1 MKKIFLFVLV
11 CAAMFATPTALYSQG
26 GCADSPENPTAIL
39 AVVGTAGGFFVLAR
53 ARFRARRK
61 F

>member
-1 MKKIFLFVLV
+1 LMVVV
-11 CAAMFATPTALYSQG
+11 CAAMFATPTVLYSQG
-26 GCADSPENPTAIL
+26 GCVNSPESPTAIL
-39 AVVGTAGGFFVLAR
+39 AIVGTAGGFFVWAR

>member
-1 MKKIFLFVLV
+1 MKRIFLFVLV
-11 CAAMFATPTALYSQG
+11 CAAVFVTPTALYSQG
-26 GCADSPENPTAIL
+26 GCVNSPESPTAIL
-39 AVVGTAGGFFVLAR
+39 AIVGTAGGFFVLAR

>member
-1 MKKIFLFVLV
+1 MKNIFLFVLV

-26 GCADSPENPTAIL
+26 GCVNSPESPTAIL
-39 AVVGTAGGFFVLAR
+39 AIVGAVGGFVVWTR